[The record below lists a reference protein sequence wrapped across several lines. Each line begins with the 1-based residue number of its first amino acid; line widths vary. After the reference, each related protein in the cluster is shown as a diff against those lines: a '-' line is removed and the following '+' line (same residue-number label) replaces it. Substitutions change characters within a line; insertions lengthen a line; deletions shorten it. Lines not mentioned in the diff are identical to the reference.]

1 LQKKKGEMGVGTLI
15 IFIAMLL
22 VAAVAAGVLIQTVGS
37 LQEKSLSTGAQA
49 TAQISSNAETVE
61 VSATDGRDT
70 SVNHFQQLMKLS
82 PGSKAIKLNEVTITF
97 NTKNNTATLIYR
109 GTGGKCIPNNV
120 TGYHTRKAE
129 TVSTAI
135 NTTNCYVFREDID
148 DDGYFTDRI
157 CVLDSTHIIMNLS
170 SGVSHFAIPDIG
182 GAGTS
187 PVTLSISK
195 QNVNSSLSRFGKI
208 QINGIANVDNT
219 IPANSIIV
227 TPYNEGAG
235 FFTVAYLQQ
244 GTNFVD
250 GNLQR
255 GDLIKVCYESPED
268 ITEGENVRINFIP
281 KIGAATLTEF
291 AAPDV
296 MSTER
301 VYLYP

>member
-1 LQKKKGEMGVGTLI
+1 M
-15 IFIAMLL
+15 
-22 VAAVAAGVLIQTVGS
+22 
-37 LQEKSLSTGAQA
+37 
-49 TAQISSNAETVE
+49 
-61 VSATDGRDT
+61 
-70 SVNHFQQLMKLS
+70 
-82 PGSKAIKLNEVTITF
+82 
-97 NTKNNTATLIYR
+97 
-109 GTGGKCIPNNV
+109 
-120 TGYHTRKAE
+120 
-129 TVSTAI
+129 STAI
-135 NTTNCYVFREDID
+135 NTTSCYLFREDID
-148 DDGYFTDRI
+148 DDGNFTDMI

-187 PVTLSISK
+187 PVTLSIPK

-227 TPYNEGAG
+227 TPYNEGSG

-268 ITEGENVRINFIP
+268 ITEGESVRINFIP